1 MNILWQLWISLCFSY
16 VRAAK
21 LLLYLCEIITFFRGK
36 KNTKLEP
43 CYLVGSNLAIEFF
56 AFTRICGKIMAD
68 IE

>member
-1 MNILWQLWISLCFSY
+1 MCALQNYCSICARSSLFS
-16 VRAAK
+16 
-21 LLLYLCEIITFFRGK
+21 EK
-36 KNTKLEP
+36 KNTKLVP